1 MASANNEQTT
11 SRTLVDQLRRMDEL
25 DRFILNELRETAKT
39 DGSFKRFFEIVDDE
53 QYDPFAKGLEDLARD
68 PEFFRSASEFSRKH
82 AATFNEYRALSADI
96 RRIAEGPNAERG
108 DVTREQV
115 LNAIVVKEFAIA
127 YRATLEHFSVHYKD
141 LVVQK

>member
-1 MASANNEQTT
+1 MTSANNEQTT
-11 SRTLVDQLRRMDEL
+11 GRTLVDQLRRMDEL
-25 DRFILNELRETAKT
+25 DRFILYELRETAKAE
-39 DGSFKRFFEIVDDE
+39 DGFKRFFVLVDERPDNE
-53 QYDPFAKGLEDLARD
+53 AFAKGIEDLTRD
-68 PEFFRSASEFSRKH
+68 PEFFRSASGFSRKH
-82 AATFNEYRALSADI
+82 AATFIEYRALSADI
-96 RRIAEGPNAERG
+96 GRTTERG